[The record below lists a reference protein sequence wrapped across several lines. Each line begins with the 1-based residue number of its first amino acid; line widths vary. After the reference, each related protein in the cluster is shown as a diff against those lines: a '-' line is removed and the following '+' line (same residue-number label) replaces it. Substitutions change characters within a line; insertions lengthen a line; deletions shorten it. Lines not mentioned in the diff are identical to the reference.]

1 MLDITN
7 MTFHKNYKH
16 VHNMMGARLVKNVD
30 TIKKI
35 SVRVPVY
42 KPNSGIKGNK

>member
-1 MLDITN
+1 

-30 TIKKI
+30 TIKKN
-35 SVRVPVY
+35 SVRLPVN
-42 KPNSGIKGNK
+42 KPNSGIKENK